1 MSLGRPPVLTAY
13 GLFAVKSGL
22 ILADGD
28 ETDAMRRGRHV
39 EVLAAEFLR
48 EERPAWTIAPNTIPG
63 GKFYRDMGR
72 RVSCTPDIFAVDP
85 DRDGFGVVQVKSV
98 EPSIFR
104 KQWRDDDGNVAPPLY
119 VAVQTIQEAYL
130 TGASWAV
137 AAPVVIGHRID
148 MPIIDVPLHRPL
160 LDRLHAEVAAFWRGV
175 ESGQPP
181 DPDLN
186 RDAALIEELYP
197 PSGETVDLS
206 ADNLAMELVDERERL
221 SAEQK
226 GGKERLAEI
235 KSELLLKLGGASAGR
250 LADGRLVAVSKVNV
264 KEHYVSASTQTRLT
278 IKKARK
284 VA

>member
-1 MSLGRPPVLTAY
+1 MTDPLISIGDAAQRVVEKLRPAVDILLPNTREEWLNLRRETIGASEVPCLLGVHPWLTAY

-63 GKFYRDMGR
+63 GKFYRDMVR

-98 EPSIFR
+98 EPSFFR

-160 LDRLHAEVAAFWRGV
+160 LDRLHAQVAAFWRGV

-186 RDAALIEELYP
+186 RDL
-197 PSGETVDLS
+197 
-206 ADNLAMELVDERERL
+206 R
-221 SAEQK
+221 
-226 GGKERLAEI
+226 
-235 KSELLLKLGGASAGR
+235 
-250 LADGRLVAVSKVNV
+250 
-264 KEHYVSASTQTRLT
+264 
-278 IKKARK
+278 
-284 VA
+284 